1 MRSQLPWMFAAAL
14 AGLFGLAAADG
25 PREGES
31 AGAAS
36 AQSCLAPAAWT
47 VPDGDRSRVTSA
59 ATLFAQLAKRDVV
72 LLGENHDQLDHH
84 RWQLQSLAALYAQ
97 RPDMVI
103 GFEMFPRRVQPAL
116 DRWVAGELTA
126 EQFLKQSEWEEVW
139 SIPADAYLP
148 LFQFARINRIPMIA
162 LNIDSKLN
170 KAVNAKGWDAIPE
183 AEREGVGR
191 PAPPSKA
198 YRDFLFD
205 IWRDH
210 APANAAEEGK
220 SKTKA
225 DERAFE
231 YFVEAQTTWDRAM
244 AEALARNVRAGSTA
258 GKPLVVGIMGSGHIR
273 FGEGVPHQLRALGVK
288 SIGALLPVPFD
299 LACDELRPGLADA
312 VFAVPQV
319 ATAKPEPPRL
329 GIRLEENEGAVRISN
344 VTAGSL
350 ADRTGLKAGDRIVEI
365 AGVEAKKLTPVIAAI
380 RQQPAGTWLP
390 MRVKRGGETFDLV
403 VKFPPKS

>member
-1 MRSQLPWMFAAAL
+1 MRPQLPWMFAAAL
-14 AGLFGLAAADG
+14 GGLSGLAAADG

-31 AGAAS
+31 AGATP

-116 DRWVAGELTA
+116 DRWVAGELTV
-126 EQFLKQSEWEEVW
+126 EQFLKQAEWDEVW
-139 SIPADAYLP
+139 SIPPDAYLP

-170 KAVNAKGWDAIPE
+170 KAVSVKGWDAIPE
-183 AEREGVGR
+183 AEREGVSR
-191 PAPPSKA
+191 PAPPSRA

-210 APANAAEEGK
+210 ARANAGEGGA
-220 SKTKA
+220 STKA
-225 DERAFE
+225 DDRAFD

-244 AEALARNVRAGSTA
+244 AEALARNVRAGSAA
-258 GKPLVVGIMGSGHIR
+258 GKPLAVGIMGSGHIR

-288 SIGALLPVPFD
+288 SIGTLLPVPFD
-299 LACDELRPGLADA
+299 LACDKLQPGLADA
-312 VFAVPQV
+312 VFAVPRV

-329 GIRLEENEGAVRISN
+329 GIRLEENEGAVRIAN